1 MFEKIKKRF
10 KDMAIQFKNSK
21 YNVNNIDALV
31 DNKVSTIND
40 TVSELESKLTK
51 DIQLINEDVESLSI
65 YAENFKVKL
74 KNLSQKE
81 ENDISGLNK
90 KTELLFKQID
100 STNRLIYS
108 YVQEQ
113 LFNIE
118 KVRLEM
124 KRENLM
130 HYIYEQIIDKQIYY
144 ILSIPWYKKITRRQR
159 EKINNNIKK
168 IHDHTFELSKAQIED
183 VELEIKNHT
192 REKFFAKLNNI
203 TKEIKN
209 NQKGEN

>member
-1 MFEKIKKRF
+1 MFNKIKK
-10 KDMAIQFKNSK
+10 KLNMT
-21 YNVNNIDALV
+21 
-31 DNKVSTIND
+31 NKVRNYVTS
-40 TVSELESKLTK
+40 SEIDRISSNF
-51 DIQLINEDVESLSI
+51 DSNNSSINEDI
-65 YAENFKVKL
+65 NFTNERL
-74 KNLSQKE
+74 KNVAYDLDKLRGNLEIFKKSEAK
-81 ENDISGLNK
+81 DISGLNK

-124 KRENLM
+124 KRENLI
-130 HYIYEQIIDKQIYY
+130 HYIYEQIIDRQIYY
-144 ILSIPWYKKITRRQR
+144 IASVPWYKKITKKQR
-159 EKINNNIKK
+159 EKISNNIKK
-168 IHDHTFELSKAQIED
+168 IHQHTMELSKSTIEQ

-192 REKFFAKLNNI
+192 RENFFAKLNNI

>member
-1 MFEKIKKRF
+1 MFNKIKK
-10 KDMAIQFKNSK
+10 KLNMT
-21 YNVNNIDALV
+21 
-31 DNKVSTIND
+31 NKVRNYVTS
-40 TVSELESKLTK
+40 SEIDRISSNF
-51 DIQLINEDVESLSI
+51 DSNISSINEDI
-65 YAENFKVKL
+65 NFTNERL
-74 KNLSQKE
+74 KNVAYDLDKLRGNLEIFKKSEAK
-81 ENDISGLNK
+81 DISGLNK

-144 ILSIPWYKKITRRQR
+144 ILSIPWYKKITKKQR
-159 EKINNNIKK
+159 EKINNNIKE
-168 IHDHTFELSKAQIED
+168 IHDHVFEISKAQ
-183 VELEIKNHT
+183 VEEVESEIKNHT
-192 REKFFAKLNNI
+192 RDKFFSKLNSI

-209 NQKGEN
+209 EQKGEN

>member
-1 MFEKIKKRF
+1 
-10 KDMAIQFKNSK
+10 MAIQLKNHM
-21 YNVNNIDALV
+21 YNVNNIDVLV

-40 TVSELESKLTK
+40 IVSELESKLTK

-144 ILSIPWYKKITRRQR
+144 ILSIPWYKKITKRQR
-159 EKINNNIKK
+159 EKINNNIKR

>member
-1 MFEKIKKRF
+1 
-10 KDMAIQFKNSK
+10 MAIQLKK
-21 YNVNNIDALV
+21 PMYNANNIYVLV

-40 TVSELESKLTK
+40 IVSELTT
-51 DIQLINEDVESLSI
+51 DIQSIKSDADRFMTYLRNYED
-65 YAENFKVKL
+65 KL
-74 KNLSQKE
+74 GKLSQKE
-81 ENDISGLNK
+81 EDDISGLNK

-124 KRENLM
+124 KRENLI
-130 HYIYEQIIDKQIYY
+130 HYIYEQIIDRQIYY
-144 ILSIPWYKKITRRQR
+144 IASVPWYKKITKRQR
-159 EKINNNIKK
+159 EKISNNIKK
-168 IHDHTFELSKAQIED
+168 IHQRTMELSKSTIEE

-192 REKFFAKLNNI
+192 RENFFAKLNNI

>member
-1 MFEKIKKRF
+1 
-10 KDMAIQFKNSK
+10 MAIQLKNHM
-21 YNVNNIDALV
+21 YNANNIDAFV

-51 DIQLINEDVESLSI
+51 DIQLINEDIESLSI

-130 HYIYEQIIDKQIYY
+130 HYIYEQIIDRQIYY
-144 ILSIPWYKKITRRQR
+144 IASVPWYKKITKKQR
-159 EKINNNIKK
+159 EKISNNIKE
-168 IHDHTFELSKAQIED
+168 IYQHTMELSKSAIEE

-192 REKFFAKLNNI
+192 RDKFFSKLNNI

>member
-1 MFEKIKKRF
+1 M
-10 KDMAIQFKNSK
+10 
-21 YNVNNIDALV
+21 YNANNIDVLV
-31 DNKVSTIND
+31 DNKVSTVND
-40 TVSELESKLTK
+40 IVSELTT
-51 DIQLINEDVESLSI
+51 DIQSIKSDADRFVAYLRNYED
-65 YAENFKVKL
+65 KL
-74 KNLSQKE
+74 GKLSQKE

-90 KTELLFKQID
+90 KTELLFKQND
-100 STNRLIYS
+100 SINRLIYA

-118 KVRLEM
+118 KIRLEM

-130 HYIYEQIIDKQIYY
+130 HYINEEITEKRIMWITA
-144 ILSIPWYKKITRRQR
+144 LPWYKKITKRQR
-159 EKINNNIKK
+159 EKISNNIKK
-168 IHDHTFELSKAQIED
+168 IHQRTMELSKSTIEE

-192 REKFFAKLNNI
+192 RENFFAKLNNI

>member
-1 MFEKIKKRF
+1 MT
-10 KDMAIQFKNSK
+10 
-21 YNVNNIDALV
+21 
-31 DNKVSTIND
+31 NKVRNYVAS
-40 TVSELESKLTK
+40 SEIDGIIS
-51 DIQLINEDVESLSI
+51 DFDSNISLINEDI
-65 YAENFKVKL
+65 NFTNERL
-74 KNLSQKE
+74 KNIAYDLDKLRGNLEIFKKSE
-81 ENDISGLNK
+81 AEDISGLNK

-130 HYIYEQIIDKQIYY
+130 HYIYEQIIDRQIYY
-144 ILSIPWYKKITRRQR
+144 IASVPWYKKITKRQR
-159 EKINNNIKK
+159 EKISNNIKK
-168 IHDHTFELSKAQIED
+168 IHQRTMELSKSTIEE

-192 REKFFAKLNNI
+192 REIFFAKLNNI

>member
-1 MFEKIKKRF
+1 MFNKIKK
-10 KDMAIQFKNSK
+10 KLNMI
-21 YNVNNIDALV
+21 
-31 DNKVSTIND
+31 NKVRNYVASSEIDGTISDFDSNI
-40 TVSELESKLTK
+40 S
-51 DIQLINEDVESLSI
+51 LINEDINFTNERLKNI
-65 YAENFKVKL
+65 AYDLDKLRGNLENFKK
-74 KNLSQKE
+74 SE
-81 ENDISGLNK
+81 AEDISGLNK

-130 HYIYEQIIDKQIYY
+130 HYIYEQIIDRQICY
-144 ILSIPWYKKITRRQR
+144 IASVPWYKKITKRQR
-159 EKINNNIKK
+159 EKISNNIKK
-168 IHDHTFELSKAQIED
+168 IHQRTMELSKSTIEE

-192 REKFFAKLNNI
+192 RENFFAKLNNI